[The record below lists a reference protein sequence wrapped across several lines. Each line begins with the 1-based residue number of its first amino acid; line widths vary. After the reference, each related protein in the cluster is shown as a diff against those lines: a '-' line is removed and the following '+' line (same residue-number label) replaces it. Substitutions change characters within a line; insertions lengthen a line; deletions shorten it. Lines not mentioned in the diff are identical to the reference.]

1 MDTMADQLSNV
12 ERCLRSY
19 HVFSAKVL
27 KSSTSFFSIKNT
39 CFVAVI
45 LKSYCDESFTQM
57 YRVEVTLHE
66 QILDL
71 L

>member
-1 MDTMADQLSNV
+1 MDNMTDQLSNV

-57 YRVEVTLHE
+57 
-66 QILDL
+66 
-71 L
+71 